1 MLGINT
7 FDAIARHPKEGPKAM
22 HTQNDSSGLPSIAAV
37 VSHDVTD
44 FDTWQRAFDG
54 SSAARKGAGIVAAHV
69 NRDAANPNQLSVY
82 LASNDAERLNAFL
95 SSRDLMGTM
104 RDAGVKGPPAIAM
117 ITPVED
123 QTVKDRPLAGA
134 IVRHEVQD
142 FAIWKRAFDGD
153 SDARRKAGI
162 IGHAV
167 NRGLKNP
174 NLVVVYLQ
182 AESVDSLRA
191 FASRPELK
199 AVMTAAGVIGAP
211 DISFVTGGAW
221 TN

>member
-1 MLGINT
+1 MQS
-7 FDAIARHPKEGPKAM
+7 
-22 HTQNDSSGLPSIAAV
+22 QNDTARLPSIAAV

-44 FDTWQRAFDG
+44 FDTWKRAFDG
-54 SSAARKGAGIVAAHV
+54 DSAARKGAGIVAAHV

-82 LASNDAERLNAFL
+82 LAGNDAERLSAFL
-95 SSRDLMGTM
+95 SSRELMATM

-123 QTVKDRPLAGA
+123 HTVKERPLAGA

-142 FAIWKRAFDGD
+142 FATWKRGFDDDG
-153 SDARRKAGI
+153 DARRKAGI

-167 NRGLKNP
+167 NRSVKNP
-174 NLVVVYLQ
+174 NLVVIYLQ

-191 FASRPELK
+191 FAGRPELK
-199 AVMTAAGVIGAP
+199 AVMKAAGVVGAP

>member
-1 MLGINT
+1 
-7 FDAIARHPKEGPKAM
+7 
-22 HTQNDSSGLPSIAAV
+22 
-37 VSHDVTD
+37 
-44 FDTWQRAFDG
+44 
-54 SSAARKGAGIVAAHV
+54 
-69 NRDAANPNQLSVY
+69 VY
-82 LASNDAERLNAFL
+82 LASNDADQLSAFL
-95 SSRDLMGTM
+95 SSRDLMATM

-123 QTVKDRPLAGA
+123 KTVKDRPLAGA

-142 FAIWKRAFDGD
+142 FATWKRAFDGD

-167 NRGLKNP
+167 NRSVKNP
-174 NLVVVYLQ
+174 NLVVIYLQ

-191 FASRPELK
+191 FASRPEFK
-199 AVMTAAGVIGAP
+199 AVMTAAGVVSAP
-211 DISFVTGGAW
+211 DIRFVLGSAW